1 MKNFKA
7 GAQLFDIIFNELG
20 LSDKAFIYAGDVER
34 SAQSLREKNVPSPQ
48 ERIFIEGERL
58 LK

>member
-7 GAQLFDIIFNELG
+7 GAELFDIIFNELG

-34 SAQSLREKNVPSPQ
+34 SAQSLREKNVPSP
-48 ERIFIEGERL
+48 
-58 LK
+58 